1 MKWKKLILNLIN
13 NKNNQITEIKN
24 INEDSNINLN
34 EKDKQVSKDENNVK
48 DNKKDDL
55 AMVQYDFIIK
65 QFRWVNPS

>member
-65 QFRWVNPS
+65 QFR